1 MPDHK
6 LSNNKLSNNEMTVI
20 GPDTRISGEVSF
32 NSTAKVLGTIEGK
45 IIANAELQIG
55 PSANCQAAIE
65 GKTVVVDGGVE
76 GPVHASER
84 LTLSPHARLVGD
96 IRAGTLVV
104 AEGASFVGHCQVGP
118 QAKELAEGGT
128 TMPSADIDFKPP
140 WKTERAHD
148 SRPASEAS
156 VAAA

>member
-6 LSNNKLSNNEMTVI
+6 LPNNEMTII
-20 GPDTRISGEVSF
+20 GPDTRISGEVAF
-32 NSTAKVLGTIEGK
+32 NSTARILGTIEGK

-65 GKTVVVDGGVE
+65 GKTVIVDGGVE
-76 GPVHASER
+76 GPVHAADR
-84 LTLSPHARLVGD
+84 LTLSPHARVVGD

-140 WKTERAHD
+140 WKSERRHE
-148 SRPASEAS
+148 SRPSPEPS
-156 VAAA
+156 IAAA

>member
-6 LSNNKLSNNEMTVI
+6 LPNNEMTII

-32 NSTAKVLGTIEGK
+32 NSTARILGTVEGK
-45 IIANAELQIG
+45 IVANAELQIG

-65 GKTVVVDGGVE
+65 GKTVIVDGGVE
-76 GPVHASER
+76 GPVHAAER
-84 LTLSPHARLVGD
+84 LTLSPHARVVGD

-118 QAKELAEGGT
+118 QAKELADAGT

-140 WKTERAHD
+140 WKTERTNSARQGVEP
-148 SRPASEAS
+148 SI
-156 VAAA
+156 AAA

>member
-6 LSNNKLSNNEMTVI
+6 LPNNEMTII

-32 NSTAKVLGTIEGK
+32 NSTARILGTVEGK
-45 IIANAELQIG
+45 IIANGELQIG

-65 GKTVVVDGGVE
+65 GKTVVVDGGVD
-76 GPVHASER
+76 GPVHASDR

-118 QAKELAEGGT
+118 QASELAEGGT

-140 WKTERAHD
+140 WKNERTAEARRTTEP
-148 SRPASEAS
+148 SI
-156 VAAA
+156 AAA